1 MSKIYGL
8 VRNKQTSF
16 VERTSRK
23 NGKLYYDPDGK

>member
-23 NGKLYYDPDGK
+23 DGELYYDPDGK